1 MESEVLESYPDQSF
15 SAAGWELAD
24 HVQFVVTPEHCVM
37 RLKTNRRA
45 RRLAVLL
52 TANDQAT
59 VDHYFVPL
67 TLSQPCR
74 IIPQADLSNVVQSRP
89 IPPPCANPRLTRA
102 FDLLRW

>member
-1 MESEVLESYPDQSF
+1 MCNSWSHTGTLRQAVGDQSE
-15 SAAGWELAD
+15 SAS
-24 HVQFVVTPEHCVM
+24 
-37 RLKTNRRA
+37 